1 MSLHKNQKIKHNLFC
16 FLKRGGEKGE
26 KRQNEL
32 YRKSSHVRHSKRHI
46 LENGWR
52 TSPPKVYSKTL
63 KRVHAENNRDV
74 FLNTFFTGIA
84 SVVAAVKVTT
94 MPCVRV

>member
-1 MSLHKNQKIKHNLFC
+1 MNFTE
-16 FLKRGGEKGE
+16 RA
-26 KRQNEL
+26 
-32 YRKSSHVRHSKRHI
+32 HVLHSKRHI
-46 LENGWR
+46 LENGSR

-63 KRVHAENNRDV
+63 KRVHTENNGDV

-84 SVVAAVKVTT
+84 SVVAVVKVTT